1 MDDDGSKKLDFD
13 EFKKGI
19 HDYGLL
25 VEDAV
30 SIDTV
35 PYDAGLEAPFAH
47 SLHSVYFRK
56 FTPCCLPR
64 LNPNHC
70 DRLVNLGPPN
80 SIYFFL

>member
-30 SIDTV
+30 SNNTVMATNSMDTMR
-35 PYDAGLEAPFAH
+35 LEITAEQDICWPICH
-47 SLHSVYFRK
+47 GTLEK
-56 FTPCCLPR
+56 LI
-64 LNPNHC
+64 LE
-70 DRLVNLGPPN
+70 
-80 SIYFFL
+80 I

>member
-35 PYDAGLEAPFAH
+35 PCTLRCQIG
-47 SLHSVYFRK
+47 SSVRALITLCIF
-56 FTPCCLPR
+56 
-64 LNPNHC
+64 
-70 DRLVNLGPPN
+70 
-80 SIYFFL
+80 S